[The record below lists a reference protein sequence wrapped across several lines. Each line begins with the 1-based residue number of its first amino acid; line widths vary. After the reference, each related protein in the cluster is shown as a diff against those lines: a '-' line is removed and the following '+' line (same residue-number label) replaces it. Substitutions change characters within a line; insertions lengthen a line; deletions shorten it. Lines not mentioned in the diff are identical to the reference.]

1 MTPAVPI
8 LLLCASIVPVALL
21 FLWLYYRDRLREP
34 AGVVLLTLLLG
45 VLIAAPAIALEIGMM
60 KLGVAL
66 GLTRHSGTETLL
78 HAGFNAFAVAALVE
92 EALKFG
98 VLWFYAARRDAF
110 DEPMDGIVYGAAA
123 SLGFAGIENVL
134 YVMGNWMGDGGS
146 VGNSLTVASMR
157 AFTAVPMHAA
167 FGVVMGA
174 CIGVARF
181 TPRRRHLWIALG
193 LAGAIG
199 LHGFYN
205 FTLMS
210 MNAMNAQDSGVGV
223 GLSFLGTAAALAAST
238 MVAVLALA
246 RLRRDQEVAMAGG
259 SLPPVRAPRLPMA
272 TCILA
277 AVTAATAVI
286 AVSAGLAA
294 ARGSQQDIP
303 MGQSLSNALQLL
315 MAGMLAFGAA
325 TSLATVLVGAVSLVR
340 QRRWRVA
347 AAVAVL
353 VGGGVGVAYAG
364 IGLAALSGAAGGQA
378 EIAGD

>member
-1 MTPAVPI
+1 MDRATPI
-8 LLLCASIVPVALL
+8 LLLAASIVPVALI
-21 FLWLYYRDRLREP
+21 FLWLYFRDRLREP
-34 AGVVLLTLLLG
+34 AGVVLLTLFFG
-45 VLIAAPAIALEIGMM
+45 VLIAAPAMALEIGMM
-60 KLGVAL
+60 KLGVML
-66 GLTRHSGTETLL
+66 GLTLQSGTETLL

-110 DEPMDGIVYGAAA
+110 DEPMDGIVYGSAAG
-123 SLGFAGIENVL
+123 LGFAGIENVL
-134 YVMGNWMGDGGS
+134 YVMSNWMGDDGS
-146 VGNSLTVASMR
+146 VGKSLTVATMR
-157 AFTAVPMHAA
+157 ALTAVPMHAA

-181 TPRRRHLWIALG
+181 TPQRRFLWIALG

-210 MNAMNAQDSGVGV
+210 MNAMDAQDSGMGV
-223 GLSFLGTAAALAAST
+223 GLSFLGTAAALAASV
-238 MVAVLALA
+238 MVSVLALA

-277 AVTAATAVI
+277 AATAATAVI

-294 ARGSQQDIP
+294 ARGSQQDVP
-303 MGQSLSNALQLL
+303 MAQSLSNGLQLL
-315 MAGMLAFGAA
+315 LVGMLAFGAA
-325 TSLATVLVGAVSLVR
+325 TAVATVVVGVVSLIR
-340 QRRWRVA
+340 QKRWRI
-347 AAVAVL
+347 AAVVAIL
-353 VGGGVGVAYAG
+353 VGGGVGAAYAG
-364 IGLAALSGAAGGQA
+364 IGVMVVRQAAQA
-378 EIAGD
+378 SADGP

>member
-1 MTPAVPI
+1 MKPVVPI

-21 FLWLYYRDRLREP
+21 FLWLYFRDRLREP
-34 AGVVLLTLLLG
+34 AGVVLLTLFFG
-45 VLIAAPAIALEIGMM
+45 VVIALPAMVLEIAMHAVGASI
-60 KLGVAL
+60 GVSAP
-66 GLTRHSGTETLL
+66 GAPQTLV
-78 HAGFNAFAVAALVE
+78 HAGFTAFAVAALVE
-92 EALKFG
+92 ELLKFL
-98 VLWFYAARRDAF
+98 VLWGFSARRDAF

-134 YVMGNWMGDGGS
+134 YVMNGLAGDDGS
-146 VGNSLTVASMR
+146 AGQAAVVAAMR
-157 AFTAVPMHAA
+157 ALTAVPMHAS

-174 CIGVARF
+174 CIGIARF
-181 TPRRRHLWIALG
+181 SPNRRGLWIALG

-199 LHGFYN
+199 LHGFYD
-205 FTLMS
+205 FAAMS
-210 MNAMNAQDSGVGV
+210 MGAMDAQDSGVGV
-223 GLSFLGTAAALAAST
+223 GLSFLGLIAALAASVI
-238 MVAVLALA
+238 VAVLALA

-259 SLPPVRAPRLPMA
+259 VLPPVHAPRLPMA

-277 AVTAATAVI
+277 GVTAGTAVV
-286 AVSAGLAA
+286 AVAAGLVV
-294 ARGSQQDIP
+294 ARGSQQEVPIAE
-303 MGQSLSNALQLL
+303 STANLLQLV
-315 MAGMLAFGAA
+315 MAVMLAFGAA

-364 IGLAALSGAAGGQA
+364 IGLVALSGAAGGQA